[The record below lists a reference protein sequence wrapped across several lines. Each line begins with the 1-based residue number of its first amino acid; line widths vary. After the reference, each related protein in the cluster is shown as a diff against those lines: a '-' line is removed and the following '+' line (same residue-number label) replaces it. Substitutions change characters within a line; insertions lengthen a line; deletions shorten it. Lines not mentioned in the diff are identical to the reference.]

1 VKGDPVVLEQLNRA
15 LRHELTASSQFWLH
29 YRLLHHWGFGK
40 LAAKWRKEAI
50 EEMEH
55 ADCLIE
61 RIVFL
66 EGHPNLQ
73 ELDPLVIG
81 ETPREVLDCDLRAEY
96 GARTIYRAARE
107 VARQAGDQVSKL
119 LIDRLLEDEEAHIDF
134 LETQID
140 LHEAIGAERYGLLN
154 ADPAEEADEDD

>member
-1 VKGDPVVLEQLNRA
+1 MKGDPTVVEHLNRA

-29 YRLLHHWGFGK
+29 YRLMHHWGFGK

-55 ADCLIE
+55 ADRLIE
-61 RIVFL
+61 RIIFL
-66 EGHPNLQ
+66 EGRPNLQ
-73 ELDPLVIG
+73 DLDPLMIG

-96 GARTIYRAARE
+96 AARTRYRAARE
-107 VARQAGDQVSKL
+107 VARTADDQVTKL
-119 LIDRLLEDEEAHIDF
+119 LVDELLADEERHIDF

-140 LHEAIGAERYGLLN
+140 LHEAIGAERFGHLN
-154 ADPAEEADEDD
+154 AEPADEAD